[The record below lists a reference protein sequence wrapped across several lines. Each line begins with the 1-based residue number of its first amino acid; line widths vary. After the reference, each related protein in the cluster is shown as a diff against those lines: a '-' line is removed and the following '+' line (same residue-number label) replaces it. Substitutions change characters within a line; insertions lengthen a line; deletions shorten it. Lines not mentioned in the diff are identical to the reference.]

1 MVSPSDA
8 LRASVASV
16 PLASL
21 HREVDDLA
29 QLVSAMYDEISCH
42 LTPALA
48 DEVEATLIAR
58 GLMSP
63 E

>member
-1 MVSPSDA
+1 MPSSLEA

-21 HREVDDLA
+21 RREVDDLA
-29 QLVSAMYDEISCH
+29 QLVSAMYAEISCH
-42 LTPALA
+42 LTPSLA
-48 DEVEATLIAR
+48 DEVEAILIAR